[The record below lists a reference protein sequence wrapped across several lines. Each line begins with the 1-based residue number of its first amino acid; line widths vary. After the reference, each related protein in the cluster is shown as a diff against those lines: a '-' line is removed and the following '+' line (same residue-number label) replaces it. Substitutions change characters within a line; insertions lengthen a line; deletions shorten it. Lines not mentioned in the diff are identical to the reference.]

1 MGFAILDFNL
11 LSDDSFDNQPKKE
24 QELQE
29 LSNWDILEHWS
40 QEFGKQIFFIFL
52 NSLDY
57 GNQNQKKELLNKTI

>member
-40 QEFGKQIFFIFL
+40 QEFGKQIFLYF
-52 NSLDY
+52 
-57 GNQNQKKELLNKTI
+57 

>member
-29 LSNWDILEHWS
+29 LSNWDILEHW
-40 QEFGKQIFFIFL
+40 KTDFFIFL

-57 GNQNQKKELLNKTI
+57 GNQNQKKE